1 MLLFC
6 ALLGSLNWAKPA
18 LRGRG
23 IFAGKFAF
31 TGEVGAY
38 RGSLSSPGKFM
49 LMGYLVLTR
58 ENRESYN
65 FKRTSNP
72 GCDTEVALENDGQPC
87 EVCLNFGLVF

>member
-58 ENRESYN
+58 ENL
-65 FKRTSNP
+65 TI
-72 GCDTEVALENDGQPC
+72 
-87 EVCLNFGLVF
+87 LNEHVIQDVTPKLP

>member
-6 ALLGSLNWAKPA
+6 ALLGSLNRAKPA

-23 IFAGKFAF
+23 EFL
-31 TGEVGAY
+31 GEVCIYWRSGRLSGKPKLTTEVDAY
-38 RGSLSSPGKFM
+38 GIFDVYKG
-49 LMGYLVLTR
+49 
-58 ENRESYN
+58 ESYN

-87 EVCLNFGLVF
+87 EVS